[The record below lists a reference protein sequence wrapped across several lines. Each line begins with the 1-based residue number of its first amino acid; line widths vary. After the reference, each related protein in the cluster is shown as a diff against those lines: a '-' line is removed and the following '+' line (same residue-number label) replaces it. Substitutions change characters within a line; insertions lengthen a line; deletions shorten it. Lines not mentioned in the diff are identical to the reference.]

1 MKKRFLL
8 LSVFAAFFL
17 FTISCNNEKKQD
29 EEKEIE
35 LIEEEEVE
43 DDDDDEIAA
52 IDYTK
57 DMGKE
62 PWVLNVEEA
71 TKSNEHYQVANW
83 TGEYLQLVFMSLKP
97 GEIIELEVH
106 KTHDQ
111 FIRIEEGEAIVKM
124 GKTKENLD
132 FNERVSDDWA
142 ILVPANYWHTI
153 ENTGDEDLKIY
164 TIYGPAE
171 HEKGSM
177 NKTFED
183 AQKAHHH

>member
-17 FTISCNNEKKQD
+17 FTTSCNNEKKQD
-29 EEKEIE
+29 EENEIE
-35 LIEEEEVE
+35 LIEEEE
-43 DDDDDEIAA
+43 DDKSAA

-62 PWVLNVEEA
+62 PWVLNVEDA
-71 TKSNEHYQVANW
+71 TKDNGNYRVANW

-111 FIRIEEGEAIVKM
+111 FIRIEEGEALVKM
-124 GKTKENLD
+124 GKSKDDLSFQEK
-132 FNERVSDDWA
+132 VADDWA
-142 ILVPANYWHTI
+142 ILVPANYWHTL
-153 ENTGDEDLKIY
+153 ENIGDEDLKIY